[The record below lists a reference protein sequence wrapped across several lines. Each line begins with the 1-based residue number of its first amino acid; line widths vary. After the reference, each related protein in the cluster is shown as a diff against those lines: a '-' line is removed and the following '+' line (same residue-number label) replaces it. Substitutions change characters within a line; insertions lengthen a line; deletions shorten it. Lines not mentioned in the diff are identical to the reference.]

1 MATTKFR
8 AIFTIAEKINCPL
21 YKAGERMELTDRTF
35 SCPEGKEVCLILVRD
50 MTQLLFELL
59 KQKEGKSPDVTRIY
73 SCSGCTGL
81 IKFQLVNEGNSING
95 TASGSAKVE
104 TKIRAVMEE
113 VHGQTIDS
121 PFLKAIPVDKI
132 DPVIRKFQEVH
143 VPRDKVLVHQGEAN
157 PNIYL
162 ALTGSFAV
170 ESNYQKIT
178 TLGVGELFG
187 EMSYLGAGPAV
198 ASVRAL
204 ENATALAIR
213 ADDFS
218 QLLNGSTSV
227 QAFMARLLAKRLQ
240 QINMMR
246 VRDFENA
253 MSGRVADVLPAEL
266 FQVFHMHQKTGV
278 LSLDLPGGKARV
290 AFREGG
296 VVKAQYKGHL
306 GEEAIYAVL
315 AEKEGYYRFSSGI
328 SSAEMTAEEIGD
340 FMGLLMEGVRRVD
353 EDDPANADDF
363 SDD

>member
-1 MATTKFR
+1 
-8 AIFTIAEKINCPL
+8 
-21 YKAGERMELTDRTF
+21 MELTDRTF

-59 KQKEGKSPDVTRIY
+59 KQPEKNAQAKAKNY

-81 IKFQLVNEGNSING
+81 IKFNLIDGEHDKAG
-95 TASGSAKVE
+95 TESKTARIEAR
-104 TKIRAVMEE
+104 IRSVMQE
-113 VHGQTIDS
+113 VHGQTVES
-121 PFLKAIPVDKI
+121 PFLNSIPAEKI
-132 DPVIRKFQEVH
+132 ELVIRKFQEVQ
-143 VPRDKVLVHQGEAN
+143 VPRDKVLVHQGEPN
-157 PNIYL
+157 PNVYL

-170 ESNYQKIT
+170 ENNHQKIA
-178 TLGVGELFG
+178 TLGAGELFG

-198 ASVRAL
+198 ASIKAL
-204 ENATALAIR
+204 EDATVLAIR

-218 QLLNGSTSV
+218 KLLSSSTSV
-227 QAFMARLLAKRLQ
+227 QVFMARLLADRLQ

-278 LSLDLPGGKARV
+278 LELDLASGKARV

-296 VVKAQYKGHL
+296 IVNAKYRGEQGEKAIF
-306 GEEAIYAVL
+306 AIL
-315 AEKEGYYRFSSGI
+315 AEKEGYYRFTSGI
-328 SSAEMTAEEIGD
+328 SAAEMSAEEIGD

-353 EDDPANADDF
+353 EDDPANAGDF